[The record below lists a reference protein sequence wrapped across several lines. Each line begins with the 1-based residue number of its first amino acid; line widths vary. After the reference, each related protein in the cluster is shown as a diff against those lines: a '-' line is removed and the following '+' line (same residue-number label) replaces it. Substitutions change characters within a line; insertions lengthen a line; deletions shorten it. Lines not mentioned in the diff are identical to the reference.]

1 MVSKLKGNKKID
13 SLFDEGRSL
22 TCFPLKVI
30 YMKSLNLY
38 WGVSVGKKKFPLA
51 VTRNKIKRQLR
62 EGVKKHLLDEVIK
75 NKLNLVFM
83 IIYIG
88 KKKIDKKSL
97 NNSFVKIKEVLIKI

>member
-1 MVSKLKGNKKID
+1 MVSKLKGNKKIN
-13 SLFDEGRSL
+13 SLFDEGKSL

-38 WGVSVGKKKFPLA
+38 WGVSVGKKRFPSA

-75 NKLNLVFM
+75 NKVHLVFM
-83 IIYIG
+83 VIYIG
-88 KKKIDKKSL
+88 NGKIDQKSL
-97 NNSFVKIKEVLIKI
+97 NDSFLKMKKKLINI

>member
-1 MVSKLKGNKKID
+1 MVSKLKGNKKIN
-13 SLFDEGRSL
+13 SLFDEGKSL

-38 WGVSVGKKKFPLA
+38 WGVSVGKKSFPSA

-75 NKLNLVFM
+75 SKVHLVFM
-83 IIYIG
+83 VIYIG
-88 KKKIDKKSL
+88 NGKIDQKSL
-97 NNSFVKIKEVLIKI
+97 NDSFLKMKKKLINI